1 MSRLPCVHGRL
12 DIAFTMTPIAPCRQC
27 LNPIFIGATAV
38 ALLLGG
44 CGGDDEKAST
54 TIDRTATSETRS
66 ETATAPATTQAETS
80 TAETTDTETTST
92 ETSPEDQQGGAGDEQ
107 PAYTLA
113 LFTGRGGRISP
124 RVVRVPSFISV
135 RVELRSADGREYGL
149 AFGTKTL
156 KVSGGL
162 SSVSTTLDGM
172 RAGAAVA
179 GTPLGAGNGVRIEAT
194 AEPGP

>member
-1 MSRLPCVHGRL
+1 
-12 DIAFTMTPIAPCRQC
+12 MTPIAFCRKC
-27 LNPIFIGATAV
+27 LNPIFIGAVAL
-38 ALLLGG
+38 ALLLAG

-54 TIDRTATSETRS
+54 SSDRTTTSEARS
-66 ETATAPATTQAETS
+66 NTATAT
-80 TAETTDTETTST
+80 TETEGQTQTSGTTETQTGST

-124 RVVRVPSFISV
+124 RVIRVPAFISI
-135 RVELRSADGREYGL
+135 RVELRSADGKEYGL

-172 RAGAAVA
+172 RSGAAVA
-179 GTPLGAGNGVRIEAT
+179 GTPLGTGNGVRIEAT

>member
-1 MSRLPCVHGRL
+1 
-12 DIAFTMTPIAPCRQC
+12 MTPVASCRKC
-27 LNPIFIGATAV
+27 LNPIFIGAV
-38 ALLLGG
+38 ALSLLLLGG

-54 TIDRTATSETRS
+54 TTDRTGTSEAGSDTATATT
-66 ETATAPATTQAETS
+66 ETATQ
-80 TAETTDTETTST
+80 TDTTESTQTQTSST

-113 LFTGRGGRISP
+113 LLTGRGGRISP
-124 RVVRVPSFISV
+124 RVVRVPAFISV
-135 RVELRSADGREYGL
+135 RVELRSADGKDYGL

-172 RAGAAVA
+172 RAGAAVV
-179 GTPLGAGNGVRIEAT
+179 GTPLGTGNGVRIEAT

>member
-12 DIAFTMTPIAPCRQC
+12 DIVFRMTPIVSCRKC
-27 LNPIFIGATAV
+27 LNPIFIGAVAL

-54 TIDRTATSETRS
+54 TTELTATSKVLSDSTTVRTGTESETATSET
-66 ETATAPATTQAETS
+66 
-80 TAETTDTETTST
+80 TETQTGST
-92 ETSPEDQQGGAGDEQ
+92 GTSPEDQQGGAGDEQ

-113 LFTGRGGRISP
+113 LFTGRGGRITP
-124 RVVRVPSFISV
+124 RVVRVPAFISV
-135 RVELRSADGREYGL
+135 RVELRSADGRAYGL
-149 AFGTKTL
+149 AFGTKAL
-156 KVSGGL
+156 KVSSGL
-162 SSVSTTLDGM
+162 SSVSATLDGM

-179 GTPLGAGNGVRIEAT
+179 GTPLGTGNGVRIEAT

>member
-12 DIAFTMTPIAPCRQC
+12 DIAFTMTPIVSCRKC
-27 LNPIFIGATAV
+27 LNPIFIGAV
-38 ALLLGG
+38 ALVLLLGG

-54 TIDRTATSETRS
+54 TTDLTVTSEVLS
-66 ETATAPATTQAETS
+66 DTATATTEAESETS
-80 TAETTDTETTST
+80 TTETAETQTSST

-113 LFTGRGGRISP
+113 LFTGRGGRVSP
-124 RVVRVPSFISV
+124 RVVRVPAFISV
-135 RVELRSADGREYGL
+135 RVELRSADGKEYGL
-149 AFGTKTL
+149 AFGTKAL
-156 KVSGGL
+156 KVSRGL

-172 RAGAAVA
+172 RAGAAVV

>member
-1 MSRLPCVHGRL
+1 
-12 DIAFTMTPIAPCRQC
+12 MTPVASCRKC
-27 LNPIFIGATAV
+27 LNPIFIGAV
-38 ALLLGG
+38 ALSLLLGG

-54 TIDRTATSETRS
+54 TTDRTATSEARS
-66 ETATAPATTQAETS
+66 DTATATTETATQ
-80 TAETTDTETTST
+80 TDTTESTQTRTSST

-113 LFTGRGGRISP
+113 LLTGRGGRISP
-124 RVVRVPSFISV
+124 RVVRVPAFISV
-135 RVELRSADGREYGL
+135 RVELRSADGKDYGL

-172 RAGAAVA
+172 RAGAAVV
-179 GTPLGAGNGVRIEAT
+179 GTPLGTGNGVRIEAT